1 LLVQTEETKPELSI
15 VMPCLDEAETVADC
29 VVAAMSFLNRRNIL
43 GEVVVG
49 DNGSTD
55 GSQQLAR
62 DAGARVVDVA
72 ERGYGAAL
80 IGGINA
86 AQSDFIIMGDSDGSH
101 DLKNLDTVYDKL
113 IEGYDLVVGNRF
125 RGRIEENAMPA
136 TNRYLGNPFL
146 SFLGRIFFNSKIG
159 DFHCGLRGFTK
170 KAYKEMDLRTTGMEF
185 ASEMIVKSELFDL
198 STVEVPV
205 DMLPS
210 GRSRP
215 PHLRKFK
222 DGWRHL
228 RFLLLYSPRW
238 LFLYPGLFLILM
250 GVIISAILLPE
261 SVLSLDIHTILYGS
275 AAIIIGMQGVTFA
288 ILIKTFA
295 VQEKLLPENPR
306 LKRYLAHA
314 TLEKGIFLGVFI
326 IFLGILGTIYALMLV
341 NSGEFS
347 QMEIPY
353 TMRIVIPSVT
363 FLATGFQIIFFSFF
377 YSILKLKTR

>member
-1 LLVQTEETKPELSI
+1 
-15 VMPCLDEAETVADC
+15 MPCLNEAETVADC
-29 VVAAMSFLNRRNIL
+29 VRAALFFLNRRNIQ

-55 GSQQLAR
+55 GSQQLAHE
-62 DAGARVVDVA
+62 AGARVVDVA

-86 AQSDFIIMGDSDGSH
+86 ARSEFIIMGDSDGSH

-113 IEGYDLVVGNRF
+113 LEGYDLVVGNRF
-125 RGRIEENAMPA
+125 RGKIEENAMPA

-146 SFLGRIFFNSKIG
+146 SYLGRIFFNSKIG

-170 KAYKEMDLRTTGMEF
+170 KAFKEMDLRTTGMEF

-314 TLEKGIFLGVFI
+314 TLEKGIFMGVLI

>member
-1 LLVQTEETKPELSI
+1 VQTEETKPELSI